1 MHDQD
6 STMVAIT
13 KPSLSFNCLCLDW
26 RTKNCLETSIKNN
39 TRLNFSVISTLELN
53 FNNLTMLKLIIQQL
67 IDAFFNKIGA
77 ENGGDCIVYVVL

>member
-13 KPSLSFNCLCLDW
+13 KPWLSLNCLCLDW

-53 FNNLTMLKLIIQQL
+53 FNNSTMLKLILQQL